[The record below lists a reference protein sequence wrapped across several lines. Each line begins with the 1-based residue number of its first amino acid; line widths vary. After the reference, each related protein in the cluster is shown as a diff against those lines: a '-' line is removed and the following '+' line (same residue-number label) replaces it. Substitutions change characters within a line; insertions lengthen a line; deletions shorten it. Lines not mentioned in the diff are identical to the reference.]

1 MFCRNCGSE
10 IKEGRKFCTE
20 CGAPVVKKEDFVQ
33 QEEIRSQVSEPE
45 IQKPVEPVVPQVS
58 PEFKPEIQKPVEPII
73 SQATP
78 AFEPE
83 KEKDSSKILAISKKV
98 FSKFNGLSKKKKIII
113 IVVAVLIV
121 FAFFGKK
128 SDTGEVKKEDYTIP
142 TIPEITLTEAETQTE
157 ATVVETTAEEETT
170 EKSTEK
176 QTEKPIEKKTEKPI
190 EKRTEKPAEKRNG
203 VDPAFKDFWD
213 GYEKYMDS
221 YIKFMSSPD
230 AIGTAE
236 YFKVL
241 AEYTDWCAKADEY
254 DESECTDE
262 EVKYMLEVQSRVSA
276 KLMQTSLG

>member
-20 CGAPVVKKEDFVQ
+20 CGAPVAKKEDFVQ
-33 QEEIRSQVSEPE
+33 QEEIKPQISEPE
-45 IQKPVEPVVPQVS
+45 IQKPVEPVV
-58 PEFKPEIQKPVEPII
+58 

-83 KEKDSSKILAISKKV
+83 KEKDSSKILAIPKKV
-98 FSKFNGLSKKKKIII
+98 FSKFKGLSKKKKIII

-142 TIPEITLTEAETQTE
+142 TIPEITLTKAETQTE

-170 EKSTEK
+170 EKST
-176 QTEKPIEKKTEKPI
+176 EKKTEKPI

-276 KLMQTSLG
+276 KLMQASLG